1 MKQVVVISFL
11 GAMLLSGCD
20 LIAPNVMQE
29 PQTPTE
35 PAAVVTPEPSAP
47 IKTVIQNTGDRVSAS
62 KLDVASA
69 QERKDAVKTVAK
81 SALTSRGTAVA
92 SLGNPAETGFW
103 AKTSLVTKQTE
114 GQIKYAQTGET
125 VNVTLIPRDGG
136 GDGVE
141 LSLSAMRTLG
151 APLTGLPTV
160 EVFTKS

>member
-1 MKQVVVISFL
+1 MNHVVAISFL
-11 GAMLLSGCD
+11 GVMILSGCD
-20 LIAPNVMQE
+20 LSAPNVMQKAE
-29 PQTPTE
+29 NPAE
-35 PAAVVTPEPSAP
+35 PAPTAPPEP

-69 QERKDAVKTVAK
+69 QERKDAVKAVAK

-114 GQIKYAQTGET
+114 GQIKYAQTGQT